1 MQQGNQWRKGHRFPC
16 FFMGND
22 LPETMKMFKNRLSC
36 LKTRYKERKYDL
48 INLIIVLSDN
58 IRKISCL
65 QMGKIG
71 V

>member
-1 MQQGNQWRKGHRFPC
+1 MQQGNRWRKSRRFPC
-16 FFMGND
+16 FFMEND
-22 LPETMKMFKNRLSC
+22 LPETMEMFENRTLF
-36 LKTRYKERKYDL
+36 LKTQYKERKYRF
-48 INLIIVLSDN
+48 INLTIKLSDN

>member
-1 MQQGNQWRKGHRFPC
+1 MQQGNRWRKSRRFPC
-16 FFMGND
+16 FFMEND
-22 LPETMKMFKNRLSC
+22 LPETMEMFKNRLLC

-48 INLIIVLSDN
+48 IDLIIVLSDN
-58 IRKISCL
+58 TRKISCL